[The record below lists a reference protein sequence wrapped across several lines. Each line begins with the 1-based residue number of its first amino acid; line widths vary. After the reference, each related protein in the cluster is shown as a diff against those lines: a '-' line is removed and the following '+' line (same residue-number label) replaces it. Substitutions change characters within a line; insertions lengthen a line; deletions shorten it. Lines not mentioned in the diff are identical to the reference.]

1 MSLCAPIG
9 GSGQA
14 RPRPPLGVFA
24 PHHIL
29 RLVTWARLA
38 RFGTS
43 LAGAAFTP
51 ALMGERLRAG
61 LAAIGSDAVTTV
73 RGRGLLNAIV
83 IRPEGEKRNA
93 GALCYALKDAGLLAK
108 PTHEHIIRLAP
119 PLIITAAQID
129 EAVEIIAKE
138 TRRMFG

>member
-1 MSLCAPIG
+1 M
-9 GSGQA
+9 
-14 RPRPPLGVFA
+14 GVFA

-29 RLVTWARLA
+29 RLVTGVRLA
-38 RFGTS
+38 RSGTS

-61 LAAIGSDAVTTV
+61 LAAIGSDAVTMV

-83 IRPEGEKRNA
+83 IRSEGEKRNA

-119 PLIITAAQID
+119 PLIITHAKID
-129 EAVEIIAKE
+129 ELFASIERGLEKLWE
-138 TRRMFG
+138 